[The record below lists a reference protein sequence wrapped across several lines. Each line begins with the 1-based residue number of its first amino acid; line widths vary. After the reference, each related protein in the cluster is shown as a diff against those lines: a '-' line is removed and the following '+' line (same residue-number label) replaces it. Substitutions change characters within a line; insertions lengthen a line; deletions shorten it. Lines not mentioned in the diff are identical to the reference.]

1 MLSNF
6 IFGLHSDGFYR
17 NERDMAVRLKNH
29 WQSPID
35 GFHFTQPETGAS
47 FHEWGFDYIVGKI
60 IAHRQQNPRFNL
72 SLDPK
77 QVGAEVDLQNAMRMQ
92 SIPGGEL
99 YIINDG
105 GGGAPNFPVPRPSR
119 LLSVAGLSKLGSG
132 IGAWS
137 EMFQGGQPVEPALAA
152 KRAEVCASCPQNQKG
167 DLTSWFTVPA
177 VNHIKGWYEALIG
190 HKITTP
196 IDDKLNVCVA
206 CLCPLKAV
214 VHFPIEIKLKHLT
227 ADARAK
233 LDPRCWVTQEEAKK

>member
-1 MLSNF
+1 
-6 IFGLHSDGFYR
+6 
-17 NERDMAVRLKNH
+17 MAFRLKNH
-29 WQSPID
+29 WQSPIG
-35 GFHFTQPETGAS
+35 GFHFTQPETGAE
-47 FHEWGFDYIVGKI
+47 FQDWGFDFIVNKI

-72 SLDPK
+72 PIDRPS
-77 QVGAEVDLQNAMRMQ
+77 VEAEVDRHNAELMMR
-92 SIPGGEL
+92 ILGGEL

-167 DLTSWFTVPA
+167 DLSSWFTGA
-177 VNHIKGWYEALIG
+177 AANHIKGWYEALQG
-190 HKITTP
+190 HKMVTP
-196 IDDKLNVCVA
+196 SDDQLNVCVA

-233 LDPRCWVTQEEAKK
+233 LDPHCWILSEEPKK